1 MADKVRKVNYCYF
14 TVPNR
19 AGQGTKILGEVKDA
33 GVNLMAYSGF
43 PIKGGKAQID
53 LVTDN
58 MLPVRTIAKKNG
70 WRLSKPRKGFL
81 IQGSDKPGAIHRHTQ
96 KLADRRISITAADAV
111 SAGRGRYGMMLWV
124 RPKDYARAATA
135 LKAK

>member
-19 AGQGTKILGEVKDA
+19 AGQGTKILSEAKDA
-33 GVNLMAYSGF
+33 GVNLLAYSGF
-43 PIKGGKAQID
+43 PVKGGKAQID

-58 MLPVRTIAKKNG
+58 MSRVRAFAKKKG
-70 WRLSKPRKGFL
+70 WRLSRPKRGFL
-81 IQGSDKPGAIHRHTQ
+81 IQGPDKPGAFHRHTQ
-96 KLADRRISITAADAV
+96 KLAERKINITAADGI

-124 RPKDYARAATA
+124 KKKDYARASRA
-135 LKAK
+135 LKAR